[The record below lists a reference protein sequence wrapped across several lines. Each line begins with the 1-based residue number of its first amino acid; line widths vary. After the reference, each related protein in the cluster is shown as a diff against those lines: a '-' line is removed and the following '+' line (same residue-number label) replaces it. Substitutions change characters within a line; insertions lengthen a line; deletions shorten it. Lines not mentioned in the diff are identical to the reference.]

1 MSENKENYL
10 YVEIK
15 NKIMELED
23 LEPDV
28 RDEIKYVLL
37 AVKHTRDDP
46 VLQAYMLQRLMNTY
60 KKYNLKVPPTVVAY
74 LKEEVALL
82 QKQIK
87 EKLATA
93 KK

>member
-1 MSENKENYL
+1 M
-10 YVEIK
+10 EID
-15 NKIMELED
+15 D

-60 KKYNLKVPPTVVAY
+60 KKYKLKVPPTVVEY
-74 LKEEVALL
+74 LREEVLLL
-82 QKQIK
+82 QKQIR
-87 EKLATA
+87 EKLAQA
-93 KK
+93 KKL